1 MADIPSPGSPQSG
14 DVASERLRGA
24 LNIHPGEGMAA
35 LCGFGFFFCLF
46 TGYFMLRPIRETL
59 GIAAGVDKLQ
69 WLFTA
74 TFVVML
80 AAVPCFGWLARRVP
94 RTNFVTWTYVF
105 FAATLVGFSAW
116 LYEQPD
122 NLWAA
127 RAFYVW
133 LSVFNLFVVSLAWSL
148 MADVFRTAQ
157 AKRLFAFI
165 AAGAST
171 GGLAGP
177 VAGAALAG
185 LLGAPGLILFSAVF
199 LGLTLPL
206 KSWLMRWRARS
217 GAGAGPE
224 TTFAQPACAAAQDAS
239 RPAQGGPAQGADPA
253 PPTRPIGG
261 GILAGAT
268 RTFTSPYLLG
278 VAAFVV
284 LLATA
289 STFLYMEQARLV
301 ADAFSSSAQRIRV
314 FSALDFAVQALSM
327 VTQLFLTGRLAQ
339 RLGVTFLLTAVPVV
353 ICTGF
358 LVLSIAPVFAVLAVV
373 MVLRRVGEYALV
385 RPGREMI
392 FTTVDAEAKYKAKN
406 FIDTVVYRAGDA
418 ASAWVKTGVDA
429 LGHGAAL
436 VALVGAF
443 CAAVWAACGYLL
455 GRRADS
461 RRV

>member
-1 MADIPSPGSPQSG
+1 MADTPPLATPS
-14 DVASERLRGA
+14 RLSIESLRRA
-24 LNIHPGEGMAA
+24 LNIQPGEGAA
-35 LCGFGFFFCLF
+35 AFCGFAFFFCLF

-59 GIAAGVDKLQ
+59 GIAAGVDQLQ

-94 RTNFVTWTYVF
+94 RASFVTWAYAF
-105 FAATLVGFSAW
+105 FAATLAGFSAW
-116 LYEQPD
+116 LHQQPD

-133 LSVFNLFVVSLAWSL
+133 LSVFNLFVVSVAWSL

-177 VAGAALAG
+177 LLGGALAG
-185 LLGAPGLILFSAVF
+185 ALGAPGLILLSAVL
-199 LGLTLPL
+199 LGLTLPM
-206 KSWLMRWRARS
+206 KSWLIRWRARG
-217 GAGAGPE
+217 GAGAPDGDPGAN
-224 TTFAQPACAAAQDAS
+224 TDAPAADS
-239 RPAQGGPAQGADPA
+239 PA
-253 PPTRPIGG
+253 RPIGG

-268 RTFTSPYLLG
+268 RTFTSPLLLAI
-278 VAAFVV
+278 AAFVI

-301 ADAFSSSAQRIRV
+301 AGAFTSSAERIRV
-314 FSALDFAVQALSM
+314 FSALDFTVQALSM
-327 VTQLFLTGRLAQ
+327 LTQLFLTGRLAQ
-339 RLGVTFLLTAVPVV
+339 RLGVTFLLTSVPVV
-353 ICTGF
+353 VCAGF
-358 LVLSIAPVFAVLAVV
+358 LVLAVAPTFAVLAVV

-385 RPGREMI
+385 RPGREMV

-436 VALVGAF
+436 VAVVGAV
-443 CAAVWAACGYLL
+443 CAVLWAACGYAL
-455 GRRADS
+455 GRRADAHRPRDAGRQDPRAAAS
-461 RRV
+461 P